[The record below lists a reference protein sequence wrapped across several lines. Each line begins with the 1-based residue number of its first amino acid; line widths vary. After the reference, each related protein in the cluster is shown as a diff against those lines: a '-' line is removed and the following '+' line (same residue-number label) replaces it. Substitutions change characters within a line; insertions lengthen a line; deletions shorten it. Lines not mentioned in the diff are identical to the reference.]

1 MPTRTTRRLVGVAE
15 RSLIP
20 RDKLKQGNGGVKIGA
35 RLRQA
40 RQQRGLTISALA
52 ERTNLTKGF
61 LSQAERDLASLS
73 VASLVRICDVLDI
86 GVGTL
91 FDKPVTNYVPRE
103 RRPRI
108 NFGGEG
114 VEEYQLTPSS
124 ESRVQVIE
132 QLVEPG
138 GGSGDEEYSLQGE
151 TEFVHLLKGQLEVT
165 VGDELVTLKAGDSLT
180 FSASDAHTWRNPS
193 SRQTAHAIWVF
204 APALW

>member
-1 MPTRTTRRLVGVAE
+1 MGSVG
-15 RSLIP
+15 
-20 RDKLKQGNGGVKIGA
+20 GHGVKIGA

-61 LSQAERDLASLS
+61 LSQVERDLASLS

-86 GVGTL
+86 NVGTL
-91 FDKPVTNYVPRE
+91 FDKPITNHVPKE

-108 NFGGEG
+108 NFGGVG
-114 VEEYQLTPSS
+114 VEEYQLSPSS

-132 QLVEPG
+132 QIVKPG
-138 GGSGDEEYSLQGE
+138 GGSGEEEYSLRGE
-151 TEFVHLLKGQLEVT
+151 TEFVHLLKGRLEVA
-165 VGDELVTLKAGDSLT
+165 VGDEPILLKAGDSLT

-193 SRQTAHAIWVF
+193 QRQEAHAIWVF
-204 APALW
+204 APPLY

>member
-1 MPTRTTRRLVGVAE
+1 VAE
-15 RSLIP
+15 RRLIP
-20 RDKLKQGNGGVKIGA
+20 RDAPKQADGGVKIGA

-91 FDKPVTNYVPRE
+91 FDKPATNYVPRE

-108 NFGGEG
+108 NFGGER

-132 QLVEPG
+132 QHVEPG
-138 GGSGDEEYSLQGE
+138 GGSGDEEYSLKGE
-151 TEFVHLLKGQLEVT
+151 TEFVHVLKGQLEVT
-165 VGDELVTLKAGDSLT
+165 IGDEVVALRAGDSLT

-193 SRQTAHAIWVF
+193 SRQSAHAIWVF
-204 APALW
+204 APALR